1 MFDFMTAEASTVGC
15 FLIDARC
22 FPTIRESIPSPDAF
36 ASDPCR
42 KAFAAACKLADGGQP
57 IDPVTAGRTA
67 GLDNGF
73 LVQCMELVPSCTGA
87 AQYA

>member
-42 KAFAAACKLADGGQP
+42 
-57 IDPVTAGRTA
+57 
-67 GLDNGF
+67 
-73 LVQCMELVPSCTGA
+73 
-87 AQYA
+87 